1 MKRINKVAVLGSG
14 VMGSRIAA
22 HFANAGVPSY
32 LLDIVPPDA
41 DAPARNKI
49 AAAGLDAAKKSK
61 PAAFFEPSLARL
73 ITIGNFEDDLPKLA
87 EVDWI
92 IEAVVENLDLK
103 RALLQKV
110 DAVRKPGTII
120 TTNTSGLPVAKI
132 AEGFPDD
139 FRRSWFGTHFFNP
152 PRYMRLLELIPTPDT
167 DRALLD
173 TIAHFSDVRLGK
185 GIVLAKDT
193 PNFIAN
199 RIGTFSVLNVMRL
212 MQEMN
217 FSIEDVDALTG
228 TPLGWP
234 KSATF
239 RTIDLVGLDILG
251 HVVRNMTKDVG
262 RTLLSAN
269 ADDAAEVARLR
280 EGLHGRGW
288 EAVDL
293 RHFPINRDLLKKVP
307 VDVIFRYNFIPL
319 EEFPDGRLAIAVA
332 DPSQI
337 LMLDEI
343 SLLLGGRRIVPKVST
358 LKQIHAVLLNLDP
371 SNKGLDERSDLT
383 LPDFYKQML
392 ERKWLGDKTKGG
404 FYKKTKGPD
413 GSEDRLGLD
422 WKTLEYR
429 PRQKPKFPALDMAK
443 NVDDTGARVRML
455 LGLDGG
461 SSKPDPAG
469 TFLWQALSDLW
480 TYSANRIPEIAD
492 TVVEIDRAM
501 RLGFNWEL
509 GPFELWDAAGVEAT
523 VARQKKE
530 GEPVAAN
537 AEKLLAAGKKSWY
550 ADDANTP
557 SGRSYF
563 DLTTD
568 DRRPMTVP
576 RGVWSVQVAKKSKRV
591 VKKNSGASL
600 IDLGDGVAC
609 IEFHSKMNSLGSDI
623 ISLVTQSL
631 KPGGAGDAFDAFVIT
646 NDATN
651 FSVGA
656 NLMLL
661 LMSIQEQE
669 WDEVD
674 LAIRAFQGMTQ
685 AVKFSPKPVV
695 VAPFGLTL
703 GGGTEMSL
711 HAAARQPHAEL
722 YTGLV
727 EVGVGLLPGGG
738 GCKEM
743 LLRAVDSAI
752 SIRGASSKDNPDSV
766 ELLEAMKRI
775 FETIATAKVATSA
788 EEARTL
794 GFVSNSDRI
803 TMNRERVLSDAKA
816 RALELARA
824 GYEPPAPRTAIPAPG
839 ENILAALKMG
849 VYLMRQGDFISD
861 HEVKIGNHIAN
872 VICGGNLTPGTP
884 VSEQYILDLEREGF
898 KSLCGEKK
906 TQERI
911 QFTLKTGKTL
921 RN

>member
-32 LLDIVPPDA
+32 LLDIVPSDA
-41 DAPARNKI
+41 DPSARNKI

-61 PAAFFEPSLARL
+61 PAAFFEPSLASL
-73 ITIGNFEDDLPKLA
+73 VTIGNFEDDLPKLA

-110 DAVRKPGTII
+110 NAVRKPGTII

-173 TIAHFSDVRLGK
+173 TIAHFADVRLGK

-217 FSIEDVDALTG
+217 FSIEEVDALTG

-251 HVVRNMTKDVG
+251 HVVKNM
-262 RTLLSAN
+262 
-269 ADDAAEVARLR
+269 
-280 EGLHGRGW
+280 
-288 EAVDL
+288 
-293 RHFPINRDLLKKVP
+293 
-307 VDVIFRYNFIPL
+307 
-319 EEFPDGRLAIAVA
+319 
-332 DPSQI
+332 
-337 LMLDEI
+337 
-343 SLLLGGRRIVPKVST
+343 ST
-358 LKQIHAVLLNLDP
+358 SVK
-371 SNKGLDERSDLT
+371 DERADLQI
-383 LPDFYKQML
+383 PAFYQQML

-404 FYKKTKGPD
+404 FYKKTKAAD
-413 GSEDRLGLD
+413 GGEDRLGLD

-443 NVDDTGARVRML
+443 NVDDTGARIRML
-455 LGLDGG
+455 LGVDGG
-461 SSKPDPAG
+461 SSKPDATK
-469 TFLWQALSDLW
+469 TFLWSALSDLW
-480 TYSANRIPEIAD
+480 TYSANRIPEISD
-492 TVVEIDRAM
+492 SVVEIDRAM
-501 RLGFNWEL
+501 RLGFNWEI
-509 GPFELWDAAGVEAT
+509 GPFEMWDAAGVEPT
-523 VARQKKE
+523 VARMKKE
-530 GEPVAAN
+530 GKSVAAN
-537 AEKLLAAGKKSWY
+537 VEKLLAAGQKSWY
-550 ADDANTP
+550 TDDASVA
-557 SGRSYF
+557 SGRKYF
-563 DLTTD
+563 DLKTNNQQ
-568 DRRPMTVP
+568 PVTVP
-576 RGVWSVQVAKKSKRV
+576 AGVWSVSVAKKSKGV

-600 IDLGDGVAC
+600 VDLGDGIAC
-609 IEFHSKMNSLGSDI
+609 IEFHSKMNTLGSDI
-623 ISLVTQSL
+623 MALITQTL
-631 KPGGAGDAFDAFVIT
+631 KPGGIGDAFDAFVIT
-646 NDATN
+646 NDAQN

-661 LMSIQEQE
+661 LMAVQEGE

-674 LAIRAFQGMTQ
+674 LVIRQFQGMTQ
-685 AVKFSPKPVV
+685 AIKFSPKPVV
-695 VAPFGLTL
+695 IAPFGLTL

-711 HAAARQPHAEL
+711 HAAARQPHCEL

-743 LLRAVDSAI
+743 LLRAIDSAT
-752 SIRGASSKDNPDSV
+752 SIRGANSKDNPDSV

-788 EEARTL
+788 DEARNL
-794 GFVSNSDRI
+794 GFVAPSDRI
-803 TMNRERVLSDAKA
+803 TMNRDRVLTDAKA

-824 GYEPPAPRTAIPAPG
+824 DYEPPMPRMNLPAPG

-861 HEVKIGNHIAN
+861 HELKIGNHIAN
-872 VICGGNLTPGTP
+872 VLCGGNVTPGTP